1 MSGNTNSLRKYAYVV
16 ATSAQQ
22 RDTHTPRLSYK
33 ELWSAFKDR
42 TTAHGVFPIADAK
55 GMFAVSDISYM

>member
-1 MSGNTNSLRKYAYVV
+1 MNRNTKSLRKNAYGF

-22 RDTHTPRLSYK
+22 RDTQTSQLSHK

-42 TTAHGVFPIADAK
+42 TTAHGVSPIADAK
-55 GMFAVSDISYM
+55 SMFAVSDISYM